1 LIKKYLSS
9 LLRKQ
14 KQRKLLS
21 KGNHGGHGQKQDTA
35 NGG

>member
-1 LIKKYLSS
+1 LSS
-9 LLRKQ
+9 LLKN
-14 KQRKLLS
+14 KNKEKLLS